1 MLMLIYYWIN
11 VEQTILMFNLFDMS
25 APLLRTSL
33 GVSRAQTLESHYS
46 HARYLRESFYAKL
59 ICICTFVLP
68 RNNM

>member
-33 GVSRAQTLESHYS
+33 GVSRAQTLESH
-46 HARYLRESFYAKL
+46 LRESFYAKL